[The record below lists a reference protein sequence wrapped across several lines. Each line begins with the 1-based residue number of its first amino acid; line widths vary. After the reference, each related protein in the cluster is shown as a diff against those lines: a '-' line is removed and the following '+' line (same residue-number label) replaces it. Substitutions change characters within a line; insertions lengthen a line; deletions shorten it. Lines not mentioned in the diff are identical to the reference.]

1 MVNDLNQLTAE
12 DRALLSLVARHRVVT
27 RPALRRLLPADPDL
41 ERRLRG
47 LIERGLL
54 FASRS
59 LPGNRSAYQLTRKGA
74 TAAGAGETVA
84 RRLGAQALLKHLG
97 VLCLCA
103 EAPSERFRIEDDQA
117 AAVIGAPC
125 PEGVHVV
132 VAEGDVPRLAWCYVP
147 GVATSLEAVTKRVR
161 QHIYGVSGNPVLQ
174 QWVQDRRYVVAVV
187 VDSAARKRAVERAM
201 RSRDRRGRE
210 PVAKITAV
218 WVYQPPGM
226 AELCGT
232 AAPTSAP
239 VSNSSSGELWPAPSD
254 AAADA
259 MSVDP
264 APVSRKTRSRSRG
277 KGHNPGRVPG

>member
-1 MVNDLNQLTAE
+1 MVNVPIQLKA
-12 DRALLSLVARHRVVT
+12 DDQALLALVARHRVVT
-27 RPALRRLLPADPDL
+27 RPALRRFLPGHSELD
-41 ERRLRG
+41 RQLRG
-47 LIERGLL
+47 LVDGGLIC
-54 FASRS
+54 ASRS

-103 EAPSERFRIEDDQA
+103 EAPSERFRVEDDQA

-174 QWVQDRRYVVAVV
+174 QWVEDRRYVVAVV
-187 VDSAARKRAVERAM
+187 VDSAARKRAIEKAT

-210 PVAKITAV
+210 PVAKLAAV
-218 WVYQPPGM
+218 WVYHPAGM
-226 AELCGT
+226 AELCGSI
-232 AAPTSAP
+232 APADAP
-239 VSNSSSGELWPAPSD
+239 APKPLPGELWATSG
-254 AAADA
+254 ANADTTD
-259 MSVDP
+259 MDP
-264 APVSRKTRSRSRG
+264 APVSRKSRSRSQR
-277 KGHNPGRVPG
+277 KGHNPGQVPG